1 MADRVP
7 EWVNIAKS
15 RALQKLH
22 VKAYWLSGSVNVN
35 ATAELKTRPQGIRYL
50 SFAAPLHL
58 NYAKL
63 HSGLIEAFGISLCK
77 LQLFWKDVEGD
88 FVSFSSDTELSEAI
102 AMGMRKDVLHL
113 YFQKIN

>member
-22 VKAYWLSGSVNVN
+22 VKAYWLSGSGNVN
-35 ATAELKTRPQGIRYL
+35 ATAELKTRPQEIRYL
-50 SFAAPLHL
+50 SFADPLHL

-63 HSGLIEAFGISLCK
+63 QSGLIEAFGISSHVRK
-77 LQLFWKDVEGD
+77 LQLFWKGEGTYGSVFSLGVMGLD
-88 FVSFSSDTELSEAI
+88 PVTGALYSF
-102 AMGMRKDVLHL
+102 
-113 YFQKIN
+113 